1 MTEKDLRRYLRQ
13 AEARL
18 VCSPARRR
26 EFEAF
31 ARQSLEEFAAENPDA
46 DYTACLEQFGTP
58 ESTAAQFME
67 SLPPEEVESWRKRR
81 QRCRRLGIAAVVLV
95 IAVLAG
101 IVVFFYVT
109 NGVAIITVKE
119 TNTTLYY
126 DDSKGVLTAEEIQ
139 ELLPTPPMPEN
150 LH

>member
-13 AEARL
+13 AGARL

-31 ARQSLEEFAAENPDA
+31 ARKSLEEFAAENPDA
-46 DYTACLEQFGTP
+46 DYTACLKQFGTP

-67 SLPPEEVESWRKRR
+67 NLPPEEVESWRKRR
-81 QRCRRLGIAAVVLV
+81 QRRRRLGIAAVVLV

-119 TNTTLYY
+119 TTNILYY
-126 DDSKGVLTAEEIQ
+126 DDSEGVLTAEEIQ

>member
-31 ARQSLEEFAAENPDA
+31 ARKSLEEFAAENPDA
-46 DYTACLEQFGTP
+46 DYTACLKQFGTP

-67 SLPPEEVESWRKRR
+67 NLPPEEVESWRKRR
-81 QRCRRLGIAAVVLV
+81 QRKIKAVVAVAVAVIAAL
-95 IAVLAG
+95 LAC
-101 IVVFFYVT
+101 VVFFYTT

-119 TNTTLYY
+119 INNTVYY
-126 DDSKGVLTAEEIQ
+126 DESEGVLEPDDIQ
-139 ELLPTPPMPEN
+139 ELFPTPTPPN
-150 LH
+150 ID

>member
-18 VCSPARRR
+18 VSSPARRR

-46 DYTACLEQFGTP
+46 DYTACLKQFGTP

-67 SLPPEEVESWRKRR
+67 NLPPEEVESWRKRR
-81 QRCRRLGIAAVVLV
+81 QRRRRLGIAAVVLV

-101 IVVFFYVT
+101 LVVFFYVT
-109 NGVAIITVKE
+109 NGVAVITVEKRQSTIE
-119 TNTTLYY
+119 NIPE
-126 DDSKGVLTAEEIQ
+126 GMTAEELAKI
-139 ELLPTPPMPEN
+139 LPTPTVPN
-150 LH
+150 TV

>member
-1 MTEKDLRRYLRQ
+1 M
-13 AEARL
+13 
-18 VCSPARRR
+18 
-26 EFEAF
+26 
-31 ARQSLEEFAAENPDA
+31 
-46 DYTACLEQFGTP
+46 
-58 ESTAAQFME
+58 
-67 SLPPEEVESWRKRR
+67 
-81 QRCRRLGIAAVVLV
+81 

-119 TNTTLYY
+119 TTNILYY
-126 DDSKGVLTAEEIQ
+126 DDSEGVLTAEEIQ

>member
-46 DYTACLEQFGTP
+46 DYTACLKQFGTP

-67 SLPPEEVESWRKRR
+67 NLPPEEVESWRKNKGHRN
-81 QRCRRLGIAAVVLV
+81 RLCIAGTVLV
-95 IAVLAG
+95 IVVLAG
-101 IVVFFYVT
+101 ALIFYYGVKGIVTVERTTVVVE
-109 NGVAIITVKE
+109 NIPDDITV
-119 TNTTLYY
+119 
-126 DDSKGVLTAEEIQ
+126 EELERII
-139 ELLPTPPMPEN
+139 PTPIPPDHE
-150 LH
+150 